1 MYFPKC
7 IFAKCTR
14 LTHLLTFASLL
25 LPKCCGSG
33 DSNVS
38 GESGNSGK
46 SGESGD
52 APLEAFLVILCAFV
66 AHF

>member
-38 GESGNSGK
+38 GESGNSDK
-46 SGESGD
+46 SGESGNGS
-52 APLEAFLVILCAFV
+52 PRSFVCAFV